1 MGNRNSGHPVLIG
14 QAGPLNGNR
23 WTVHDALMIGRDSS
37 CEIVIPD
44 RHVSRFHIRLDLSD
58 EMVTVEDLG
67 SKNGTFINNIQVAT
81 PTPLKDGDDLSI
93 AYIQQFVFLSSDSTL
108 PLDSNLLQ
116 HGRRKNRL
124 FVDPK
129 SRRVW
134 INEKEVL
141 PPLSVPQFRML
152 QMLYHQPGTVVS
164 RQELVLTI
172 WGDMEAVGISE
183 QALDALVRRLRERLT
198 SADPNHEY
206 IITVRGHGIRLENP
220 EI

>member
-1 MGNRNSGHPVLIG
+1 MGNGNLGHPVLIG

-23 WTVHDALMIGRDSS
+23 WTVHDAMIIGRDPT
-37 CEIVIPD
+37 CEVVIPD
-44 RHVSRFHIRLDLSD
+44 RQVSRFHVRLDVNED
-58 EMVTVEDLG
+58 VVTVEDLG
-67 SKNGTFINNIQVAT
+67 SKNGTFINNIQVSN
-81 PTPLKDGDDLSI
+81 PTFLKDGDELSI

-108 PLDSNLLQ
+108 PLDSKMLQ
-116 HGRRKNRL
+116 HGHRKNRL

-152 QMLYHQPGTVVS
+152 QILYNQPGTVVT

-172 WGDMEAVGISE
+172 WGDREAVGISE
-183 QALDALVRRLRERLT
+183 QALDALVRRLRERLA

-206 IITVRGHGIRLENP
+206 VITVRGHGVRLENP

>member
-1 MGNRNSGHPVLIG
+1 MGNWNSGHPVLIG

-23 WTVHDALMIGRDSS
+23 WTVHDAMIIGRDPT

-44 RHVSRFHIRLDLSD
+44 RQISRFHLRLDLSD

-67 SKNGTFINNIQVAT
+67 SKNGTYINNIQISGST
-81 PTPLKDGDDLSI
+81 SLKDGDDLSI
-93 AYIQQFVFLSSDSTL
+93 AYVQQFVFLSSDSTL

-116 HGRRKNRL
+116 RGRGKNWL

-134 INEKEVL
+134 INQKEVL
-141 PPLSVPQFRML
+141 PPLSVLQFSML
-152 QMLYHQPGTVVS
+152 QILYNQPGTVIS
-164 RQELVLTI
+164 RQELVLHI
-172 WGDMEAVGISE
+172 WGNREAVGISE
-183 QALDALVRRLRERLT
+183 QALDALVRRLRERLAG
-198 SADPNHEY
+198 ADPNHEY
-206 IITVRGHGIRLENP
+206 IITVRGHGVRLENP